1 MPNLPSP
8 SVIPGSARPAACQ
21 PPGYDAEAAWMVR
34 EEIARQD
41 GPHITPLFTLLLE
54 VEAARRGLAPEPWAA

>member
-1 MPNLPSP
+1 MPNLTQPP
-8 SVIPGSARPAACQ
+8 VIPGSARPAACQ

-41 GPHITPLFTLLLE
+41 GPHITPLLTLLRE
-54 VEAARRGLAPEPWAA
+54 VEASRRGLPPEP